1 MGAEMKKI
9 AFILLSICFMPAIWA
24 KEGRLQDDR
33 EPQTARYSEQ
43 ILLKN
48 WALSRCIGQAF
59 ANEQTRQDA
68 YNSASGYLEY
78 GHAPIEAYDD
88 IGKLITIFLAKKY
101 GGSIPGTFH
110 TMECIDLF
118 HSKALADVVDKYS
131 RPKAKVKRQ

>member
-1 MGAEMKKI
+1 MKKI
-9 AFILLSICFMPAIWA
+9 VIALLCISIMSSIGA
-24 KEGRLQDDR
+24 KEGHLLDDKL
-33 EPQTARYSEQ
+33 PQTARYSEQ

-59 ANEQTRQDA
+59 GNQQTQQDA

-88 IGKLITIFLAKKY
+88 IGKLITAFLAKKY
-101 GGSIPGTFH
+101 AGSIPGTFH

-118 HSKALADVVDKYS
+118 HSKALADVVNKYS
-131 RPKAKVKRQ
+131 RAKAKAKRQ